1 MAVAYTL
8 NRKFG
13 NNLMCH
19 PVDSRA
25 IVFSSPRRT
34 LEQFLFQRAKR
45 NLARQTKMVARAV
58 LTLLLAVAVAAVS
71 SVPNEREK
79 RGLLQDM
86 FGSLHR
92 VS

>member
-45 NLARQTKMVARAV
+45 NLARQTKMVARA
-58 LTLLLAVAVAAVS
+58 LTLLAVVAAVS

>member
-45 NLARQTKMVARAV
+45 NLARQTKMVSRAV
-58 LTLLLAVAVAAVS
+58 LTLLLAVAAVS